1 MLEWSIVG
9 YSCYALC
16 EIPISMQRICSPQL
30 VILLNIAQ
38 VSGNYFPYSVDD
50 AHKVDD
56 GGEQWDDHLQLVA
69 SPLWSRYNIL
79 EVADDAVE

>member
-1 MLEWSIVG
+1 
-9 YSCYALC
+9 
-16 EIPISMQRICSPQL
+16 MQRICSPQL

-69 SPLWSRYNIL
+69 SPL
-79 EVADDAVE
+79 